1 MRNILKKYSNMSDE
15 EREDLE
21 GLYIMDLVQDTM
33 AETSIY
39 INCKSIETLVNII
52 KELLEYA
59 NIPIKELIN
68 RIFKIIDAPDKSV
81 DDIEILEID
90 DLIELLTEKDDDF
103 DCIYMDWDVIR
114 EFDYEDYKCS
124 LSTNG
129 DKYVI
134 IYKQDDKANVLI
146 FNNYEDM
153 LCSLIDYSILRE
165 QLNVE

>member
-1 MRNILKKYSNMSDE
+1 MSDE